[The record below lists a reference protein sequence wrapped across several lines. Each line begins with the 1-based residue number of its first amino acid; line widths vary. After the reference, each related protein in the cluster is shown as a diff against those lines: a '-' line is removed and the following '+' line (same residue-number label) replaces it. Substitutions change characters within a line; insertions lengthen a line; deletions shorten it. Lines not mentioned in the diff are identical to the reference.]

1 MEKQAIVSIIV
12 PVYNAEDYIKKC
24 ISSICTQSVSE
35 LQIILVDDGSTDN
48 SLEICRQLQ
57 KNDNRIEVFH
67 QENQGAS
74 AARNKGM
81 QLANAEW
88 VMFVDS
94 DDWLEENAVQTLC
107 EEASHADSDIIMGMI
122 VNNYSFSDED
132 AADGVMFQAQD
143 PDSEEGVNMVV
154 TATDVG
160 TEYDLHSMA
169 DELATEYEDVE
180 KVCINGLYAV
190 SFETESTYGIA
201 FLEDA
206 EGMMYNVQIGP
217 KSDDVQPIAETLF
230 VSLIKTEDN
239 VENAEAET
247 DAAADE
253 EAAN

>member
-1 MEKQAIVSIIV
+1 MKNWKKVMAMLCTAAMVTGSSA
-12 PVYNAEDYIKKC
+12 PVWAEADAAEDTETADDEI
-24 ISSICTQSVSE
+24 TE
-35 LQIILVDDGSTDN
+35 LTMDMLDEAAYEGTWLSFEPGFDLYVPSNWDV
-48 SLEICRQLQ
+48 LEI
-57 KNDNRIEVFH
+57 
-67 QENQGAS
+67 
-74 AARNKGM
+74 
-81 QLANAEW
+81 
-88 VMFVDS
+88 
-94 DDWLEENAVQTLC
+94 
-107 EEASHADSDIIMGMI
+107 
-122 VNNYSFSDED
+122 SDED

-160 TEYDLHSMA
+160 
-169 DELATEYEDVE
+169 TEYEDVE

-217 KSDDVQPIAETLF
+217 KSDDIQPIAETLF

>member
-1 MEKQAIVSIIV
+1 MEKQAKVSIIV

-94 DDWLEENAVQTLC
+94 DDWLEENAVQTL
-107 EEASHADSDIIMGMI
+107 
-122 VNNYSFSDED
+122 
-132 AADGVMFQAQD
+132 
-143 PDSEEGVNMVV
+143 
-154 TATDVG
+154 
-160 TEYDLHSMA
+160 
-169 DELATEYEDVE
+169 YE
-180 KVCINGLYAV
+180 
-190 SFETESTYGIA
+190 
-201 FLEDA
+201 
-206 EGMMYNVQIGP
+206 
-217 KSDDVQPIAETLF
+217 
-230 VSLIKTEDN
+230 
-239 VENAEAET
+239 
-247 DAAADE
+247 
-253 EAAN
+253 

>member
-1 MEKQAIVSIIV
+1 MKNWKKIMAMLCTAAMITGFSA
-12 PVYNAEDYIKKC
+12 PVWAEETDDTETAAEATDI
-24 ISSICTQSVSE
+24 TE
-35 LQIILVDDGSTDN
+35 LTLD
-48 SLEICRQLQ
+48 
-57 KNDNRIEVFH
+57 
-67 QENQGAS
+67 
-74 AARNKGM
+74 M
-81 QLANAEW
+81 
-88 VMFVDS
+88 
-94 DDWLEENAVQTLC
+94 LEEAAYEGTWV
-107 EEASHADSDIIMGMI
+107 
-122 VNNYSFSDED
+122 SFEPGFDLYIPSNWNVLEVTDED
-132 AADGVMFQAQD
+132 QEDGLMFQAQD

-160 TEYDLHSMA
+160 TEYDLYSMA

-217 KSDDVQPIAETLF
+217 KSDDIQPIAETLF

>member
-1 MEKQAIVSIIV
+1 MKNWKKVMAMLCAAAMVTGSSA
-12 PVYNAEDYIKKC
+12 PVWAEADAAEDTEAADDEI
-24 ISSICTQSVSE
+24 TE
-35 LQIILVDDGSTDN
+35 LTMDMLDEAAYEGTWLSFEPGFDLYVPSNWDV
-48 SLEICRQLQ
+48 LEI
-57 KNDNRIEVFH
+57 
-67 QENQGAS
+67 
-74 AARNKGM
+74 
-81 QLANAEW
+81 
-88 VMFVDS
+88 
-94 DDWLEENAVQTLC
+94 
-107 EEASHADSDIIMGMI
+107 
-122 VNNYSFSDED
+122 SDED

-160 TEYDLHSMA
+160 
-169 DELATEYEDVE
+169 TEYEDVE

-206 EGMMYNVQIGP
+206 EGMMHNVQIGP
-217 KSDDVQPIAETLF
+217 KSDDIQPIAETLF

-239 VENAEAET
+239 EENAEAET

>member
-1 MEKQAIVSIIV
+1 MGILDPDTAAMVTGFSA
-12 PVYNAEDYIKKC
+12 PVWAEADAAEDTEAADDEI
-24 ISSICTQSVSE
+24 TE
-35 LQIILVDDGSTDN
+35 LTMDMLDEAAYEGTWLSFEPGFDLYVPSNWDV
-48 SLEICRQLQ
+48 LEI
-57 KNDNRIEVFH
+57 
-67 QENQGAS
+67 
-74 AARNKGM
+74 
-81 QLANAEW
+81 
-88 VMFVDS
+88 
-94 DDWLEENAVQTLC
+94 
-107 EEASHADSDIIMGMI
+107 
-122 VNNYSFSDED
+122 SDED

-160 TEYDLHSMA
+160 TEYDLYSMA

-239 VENAEAET
+239 VEDAEAET

>member
-1 MEKQAIVSIIV
+1 MAMLCAAAMVTGFSA
-12 PVYNAEDYIKKC
+12 PVWAEADAAEDTEAADDEI
-24 ISSICTQSVSE
+24 TE
-35 LQIILVDDGSTDN
+35 LTMDMLDEAAYEGTWLSFEPGFDLYVPSNWDV
-48 SLEICRQLQ
+48 LEI
-57 KNDNRIEVFH
+57 
-67 QENQGAS
+67 
-74 AARNKGM
+74 
-81 QLANAEW
+81 
-88 VMFVDS
+88 
-94 DDWLEENAVQTLC
+94 
-107 EEASHADSDIIMGMI
+107 
-122 VNNYSFSDED
+122 SDED
-132 AADGVMFQAQD
+132 AAD
-143 PDSEEGVNMVV
+143 GVNMVV

-160 TEYDLHSMA
+160 TEYDLYSMA

-239 VENAEAET
+239 VEDAEAET

>member
-1 MEKQAIVSIIV
+1 MGAH
-12 PVYNAEDYIKKC
+12 
-24 ISSICTQSVSE
+24 
-35 LQIILVDDGSTDN
+35 GN

-132 AADGVMFQAQD
+132 AAVMKKK
-143 PDSEEGVNMVV
+143 VYR
-154 TATDVG
+154 
-160 TEYDLHSMA
+160 YDMA
-169 DELATEYEDVE
+169 KYRVAFWGGCTIEPQVFASVFPE
-180 KVCINGLYAV
+180 KMKHLPFRKSVCKNLSKRTFAEKQGGI
-190 SFETESTYGIA
+190 FEQYSLWRRY
-201 FLEDA
+201 
-206 EGMMYNVQIGP
+206 
-217 KSDDVQPIAETLF
+217 PI
-230 VSLIKTEDN
+230 
-239 VENAEAET
+239 
-247 DAAADE
+247 
-253 EAAN
+253 

>member
-1 MEKQAIVSIIV
+1 MKDWCQPIRLAPVFFQIWVYFPFNSQYNKIQAKINMDNNMGKGRKMKNWKKVMAMLCTAAMVTGFSA
-12 PVYNAEDYIKKC
+12 PVWAEADAAEDTETADDEI
-24 ISSICTQSVSE
+24 TE
-35 LQIILVDDGSTDN
+35 LTMDMLDEAAYEGTWLSFEPGFDLYVPSNWDV
-48 SLEICRQLQ
+48 LEI
-57 KNDNRIEVFH
+57 
-67 QENQGAS
+67 
-74 AARNKGM
+74 
-81 QLANAEW
+81 
-88 VMFVDS
+88 
-94 DDWLEENAVQTLC
+94 
-107 EEASHADSDIIMGMI
+107 
-122 VNNYSFSDED
+122 SDED

-217 KSDDVQPIAETLF
+217 KSDDIQPIAETLF

>member
-1 MEKQAIVSIIV
+1 MKNWKKIMAMLCTAAMVTGFSA
-12 PVYNAEDYIKKC
+12 PVWAEADAAEDTETADDEI
-24 ISSICTQSVSE
+24 TE
-35 LQIILVDDGSTDN
+35 LTMDMLDEAAYEGTWLSFEPGFDLYVPSNWDV
-48 SLEICRQLQ
+48 LEI
-57 KNDNRIEVFH
+57 
-67 QENQGAS
+67 
-74 AARNKGM
+74 
-81 QLANAEW
+81 
-88 VMFVDS
+88 
-94 DDWLEENAVQTLC
+94 
-107 EEASHADSDIIMGMI
+107 
-122 VNNYSFSDED
+122 SDED

-160 TEYDLHSMA
+160 
-169 DELATEYEDVE
+169 TEYEDVE

-217 KSDDVQPIAETLF
+217 KSDDIQPIAETLF

-239 VENAEAET
+239 VEDAEAET

>member
-1 MEKQAIVSIIV
+1 MKDWCQPIRLAPVFFQIWVYFPFNSQYNKIQAKINMDNNMGKGRKMKNWKKVMAMLCTAAMVTGFSA
-12 PVYNAEDYIKKC
+12 PVWAEADAAEDTETADDEI
-24 ISSICTQSVSE
+24 TE
-35 LQIILVDDGSTDN
+35 LTMDMLDEAAYEGTWLSFEPGFDLYVPSNWDV
-48 SLEICRQLQ
+48 LEI
-57 KNDNRIEVFH
+57 
-67 QENQGAS
+67 
-74 AARNKGM
+74 
-81 QLANAEW
+81 
-88 VMFVDS
+88 
-94 DDWLEENAVQTLC
+94 
-107 EEASHADSDIIMGMI
+107 
-122 VNNYSFSDED
+122 SDED

-160 TEYDLHSMA
+160 TEYDLYSMA

-217 KSDDVQPIAETLF
+217 KSDDIQPIAETLF

>member
-1 MEKQAIVSIIV
+1 MKNWKKVMAMLCAAAMVTGSSA
-12 PVYNAEDYIKKC
+12 PVWAEADAAEDTETADDEI
-24 ISSICTQSVSE
+24 TE
-35 LQIILVDDGSTDN
+35 LTMDMLDEAAYEGTWLSFEPGFDLYVPSNWDV
-48 SLEICRQLQ
+48 LEI
-57 KNDNRIEVFH
+57 
-67 QENQGAS
+67 
-74 AARNKGM
+74 
-81 QLANAEW
+81 
-88 VMFVDS
+88 
-94 DDWLEENAVQTLC
+94 
-107 EEASHADSDIIMGMI
+107 
-122 VNNYSFSDED
+122 SDED

-160 TEYDLHSMA
+160 
-169 DELATEYEDVE
+169 TEYEDVE

-217 KSDDVQPIAETLF
+217 KSDDIQPIAETLF

-239 VENAEAET
+239 EENAEAET

>member
-1 MEKQAIVSIIV
+1 MKNWKKVMAMLCTAAMVTGSSA
-12 PVYNAEDYIKKC
+12 PVWAEADAAEDTEAADDEI
-24 ISSICTQSVSE
+24 TE
-35 LQIILVDDGSTDN
+35 LTMDMLDEAAYEGTWLSFEPGFDLYVPSNWDV
-48 SLEICRQLQ
+48 LEI
-57 KNDNRIEVFH
+57 
-67 QENQGAS
+67 
-74 AARNKGM
+74 
-81 QLANAEW
+81 
-88 VMFVDS
+88 
-94 DDWLEENAVQTLC
+94 
-107 EEASHADSDIIMGMI
+107 
-122 VNNYSFSDED
+122 SDED

-160 TEYDLHSMA
+160 
-169 DELATEYEDVE
+169 TEYEDVE

-217 KSDDVQPIAETLF
+217 KSDDIQPIAETLF

>member
-1 MEKQAIVSIIV
+1 MKNWKKVMAMLCAAAMVTGSSA
-12 PVYNAEDYIKKC
+12 PVWAEADAAEDTEAADDEI
-24 ISSICTQSVSE
+24 TE
-35 LQIILVDDGSTDN
+35 LTMDMLDEAAYEGTWLSFEPGFDLYVPSNWDV
-48 SLEICRQLQ
+48 LEI
-57 KNDNRIEVFH
+57 
-67 QENQGAS
+67 
-74 AARNKGM
+74 
-81 QLANAEW
+81 
-88 VMFVDS
+88 
-94 DDWLEENAVQTLC
+94 
-107 EEASHADSDIIMGMI
+107 
-122 VNNYSFSDED
+122 SDED

-143 PDSEEGVNMVV
+143 PDSEEGVNMLV

-160 TEYDLHSMA
+160 TEYDLYSMA

-217 KSDDVQPIAETLF
+217 KSDDIQPIAETLF

>member
-1 MEKQAIVSIIV
+1 MCIVFLGKKSYSGLKVVVLRDLHIIPQNSKSEV
-12 PVYNAEDYIKKC
+12 ENKETGKKLWRCYVLVAMITGFSAPKGAEADAAEDTEAADDEI
-24 ISSICTQSVSE
+24 TE
-35 LQIILVDDGSTDN
+35 LTMDMLDEAAYEGTWLSFEPGFDLYVPSNWDV
-48 SLEICRQLQ
+48 LEI
-57 KNDNRIEVFH
+57 
-67 QENQGAS
+67 
-74 AARNKGM
+74 
-81 QLANAEW
+81 
-88 VMFVDS
+88 
-94 DDWLEENAVQTLC
+94 
-107 EEASHADSDIIMGMI
+107 
-122 VNNYSFSDED
+122 SDED

-160 TEYDLHSMA
+160 TEYDLYSMA

-217 KSDDVQPIAETLF
+217 KSDDIQPIAETLF

-239 VENAEAET
+239 EENAEAET

>member
-1 MEKQAIVSIIV
+1 MKNWKKVMAMLCAAAMVTGSSA
-12 PVYNAEDYIKKC
+12 PVWAEADAAEDTEAADDEI
-24 ISSICTQSVSE
+24 TE
-35 LQIILVDDGSTDN
+35 LTMDMLDEAAYEGTWLSFEPGFDLYVPSNWDV
-48 SLEICRQLQ
+48 LEI
-57 KNDNRIEVFH
+57 
-67 QENQGAS
+67 
-74 AARNKGM
+74 
-81 QLANAEW
+81 
-88 VMFVDS
+88 
-94 DDWLEENAVQTLC
+94 
-107 EEASHADSDIIMGMI
+107 
-122 VNNYSFSDED
+122 SDED

-160 TEYDLHSMA
+160 
-169 DELATEYEDVE
+169 TEYEDVE

-217 KSDDVQPIAETLF
+217 KSDDIQPIAETLF

-239 VENAEAET
+239 EENAEAET

>member
-1 MEKQAIVSIIV
+1 MKNWKKVMAMLCTAAMVTGFSA
-12 PVYNAEDYIKKC
+12 PVWAEADAAEDTETADDEI
-24 ISSICTQSVSE
+24 TE
-35 LQIILVDDGSTDN
+35 LTMDMLDEAAYEGTWLSFEPGFDLYVPSNWDV
-48 SLEICRQLQ
+48 LEI
-57 KNDNRIEVFH
+57 
-67 QENQGAS
+67 
-74 AARNKGM
+74 
-81 QLANAEW
+81 
-88 VMFVDS
+88 
-94 DDWLEENAVQTLC
+94 
-107 EEASHADSDIIMGMI
+107 
-122 VNNYSFSDED
+122 SDED

-160 TEYDLHSMA
+160 TEY
-169 DELATEYEDVE
+169 EDVE

-190 SFETESTYGIA
+190 SFETESSYGIA

-217 KSDDVQPIAETLF
+217 KSDDIQPIAETLF

>member
-1 MEKQAIVSIIV
+1 MKDWCQPIRLAPVFFQIWVYFPFNSQYNKIQAKINMDNNMGKGRKMKNWKKVMGMLCTAAMVTGSSA
-12 PVYNAEDYIKKC
+12 PVWAEADAAEDTETADDEI
-24 ISSICTQSVSE
+24 TE
-35 LQIILVDDGSTDN
+35 LTMDMLDEAAYEGTWLSFEPGFDLYVPSNWDV
-48 SLEICRQLQ
+48 LEI
-57 KNDNRIEVFH
+57 
-67 QENQGAS
+67 
-74 AARNKGM
+74 
-81 QLANAEW
+81 
-88 VMFVDS
+88 
-94 DDWLEENAVQTLC
+94 
-107 EEASHADSDIIMGMI
+107 
-122 VNNYSFSDED
+122 SDED

-217 KSDDVQPIAETLF
+217 KSDDIQPIAETLF

>member
-1 MEKQAIVSIIV
+1 MKNWKKIMAMLCTAAMVTGFSA
-12 PVYNAEDYIKKC
+12 PVWAEADAAEDTETADDEI
-24 ISSICTQSVSE
+24 TE
-35 LQIILVDDGSTDN
+35 LTMDMLDEAAYEGTWLSFEPGFDLYVPSNWDV
-48 SLEICRQLQ
+48 LEI
-57 KNDNRIEVFH
+57 
-67 QENQGAS
+67 
-74 AARNKGM
+74 
-81 QLANAEW
+81 
-88 VMFVDS
+88 
-94 DDWLEENAVQTLC
+94 
-107 EEASHADSDIIMGMI
+107 
-122 VNNYSFSDED
+122 SDED

-160 TEYDLHSMA
+160 TEYDH
-169 DELATEYEDVE
+169 VE

-217 KSDDVQPIAETLF
+217 KSDDIQPIAETLF

>member
-1 MEKQAIVSIIV
+1 MKNWKKVMAMLCTAAMVTGSSA
-12 PVYNAEDYIKKC
+12 PVWAEADAAEDTETADDEI
-24 ISSICTQSVSE
+24 TE
-35 LQIILVDDGSTDN
+35 LTMDMLDEAAYEGTWLSFEPGFDLYVPSNWDV
-48 SLEICRQLQ
+48 LEI
-57 KNDNRIEVFH
+57 
-67 QENQGAS
+67 
-74 AARNKGM
+74 
-81 QLANAEW
+81 
-88 VMFVDS
+88 
-94 DDWLEENAVQTLC
+94 
-107 EEASHADSDIIMGMI
+107 
-122 VNNYSFSDED
+122 SDED

-160 TEYDLHSMA
+160 
-169 DELATEYEDVE
+169 TEYEDVE

-239 VENAEAET
+239 VEDAEAET

>member
-1 MEKQAIVSIIV
+1 MKNWKKVMAMLCTAAMVTGFSA
-12 PVYNAEDYIKKC
+12 PVWAEADAAEDTEAADDEI
-24 ISSICTQSVSE
+24 TE
-35 LQIILVDDGSTDN
+35 LTMDMLDEAAYEGTWLSFEPGFDLYVPSNWDV
-48 SLEICRQLQ
+48 LEI
-57 KNDNRIEVFH
+57 
-67 QENQGAS
+67 
-74 AARNKGM
+74 
-81 QLANAEW
+81 
-88 VMFVDS
+88 
-94 DDWLEENAVQTLC
+94 
-107 EEASHADSDIIMGMI
+107 
-122 VNNYSFSDED
+122 SDED

-160 TEYDLHSMA
+160 
-169 DELATEYEDVE
+169 TEYEDVE

-217 KSDDVQPIAETLF
+217 KSDDIQPIAETLF